1 MNAEPKDATFIRSDY
16 LIILGCLA
24 AITLAAVTRFAGGG
38 AVLSFGCAAIAVAL
52 LASLVGLSVEQL
64 GDRFGAGATGVL
76 QSALGNLPELF
87 ISLFALKAGLV
98 MVVQAAIIGSILA
111 NLLLVMGLCF
121 VTGGLKHGTQKL
133 DSSRARTISVMMV
146 LSVAALVLPSLASY
160 VHTPAAGHEDSLS
173 FITAIILLV
182 LFVLT
187 LPASLKKGSTELS
200 SSDGTEKEAPRWTLT
215 LAVVMLVL
223 SAGAAAFVS
232 DWFVHALEPAMKT
245 LHISDAFAGLVVIA
259 IAGNAIENVVGIQLS
274 LKNQS
279 EYAFSVVINSP
290 LQIALVLAPLLV
302 IFSHLLGFTPLN
314 LVFPPML
321 IISLVISVI
330 IAAFITFDGESN
342 WLEGTILIA
351 LYAIIAT
358 SFWWG

>member
-200 SSDGTEKEAPRWTLT
+200 SSDGGKKGKPRWSLT
-215 LAVVMLVL
+215 LAVVMLAL

-342 WLEGTILIA
+342 WLEGAILIA